1 MKTKKYESIDL
12 LNSEGAILKAYKTE
26 IGFLILDQ
34 HKEIIALKSK
44 SELMDFIYNNEPI
57 IDSVGKTYYYKDYHI
72 DMKPNLDI
80 LNSFIWTD

>member
-12 LNSEGAILKAYKTE
+12 LNSEGALLKAYKTE

-44 SELMDFIYNNEPI
+44 SELMDFIYNNDPI
-57 IDSVGKTYYYKDYHI
+57 TDSMGKIFHFNDYST
-72 DMKPNLDI
+72 DMKPNTDR

>member
-1 MKTKKYESIDL
+1 MKTKKYQSIDL
-12 LNSEGAILKAYKTE
+12 LNSEGALLKAFKTE

-57 IDSVGKTYYYKDYHI
+57 TDSVGKIFYYIDYEQ
-72 DMKPNLDI
+72 DMKPDSER
-80 LNSFIWTD
+80 LNSFIWVD